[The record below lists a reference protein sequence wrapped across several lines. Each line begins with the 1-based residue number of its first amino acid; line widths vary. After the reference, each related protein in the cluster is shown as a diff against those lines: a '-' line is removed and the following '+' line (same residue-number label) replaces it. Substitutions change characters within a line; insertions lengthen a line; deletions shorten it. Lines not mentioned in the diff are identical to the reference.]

1 MKDLEYIQRLASYY
15 GKWYDHVMF
24 REDNIAY
31 VFTMGNMPSV
41 PATVH
46 EDCIDSTVIELAGF
60 GKLVRIIGC
69 VDSSGRYVLP
79 DIDELEAAAMEDY

>member
-1 MKDLEYIQRLASYY
+1 MKDLEYIQKLASYY
-15 GKWYDHVMF
+15 GKGYDHVML

-31 VFTMGNMPSV
+31 VFNMESMPSV

-46 EDCIDSTVIELAGF
+46 EDCIDGTVMELAGF
-60 GKLVRIIGC
+60 GKLVRIISC